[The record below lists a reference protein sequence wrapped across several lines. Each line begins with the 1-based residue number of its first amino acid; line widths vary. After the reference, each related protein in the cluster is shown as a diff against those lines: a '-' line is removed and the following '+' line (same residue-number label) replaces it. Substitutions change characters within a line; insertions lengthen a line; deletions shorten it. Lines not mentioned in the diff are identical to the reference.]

1 MRGNCR
7 DVPALVM
14 VTLLMALASTAISG
28 CIKTPSSRLATAKQ
42 ALLGKSES
50 AILACAG
57 APRMVSSQHGLR
69 VLSYYKGGGV
79 LEQSFP
85 GSKSGR
91 PEGVRHACLAIVTME
106 NDGVT
111 EVQYQ
116 IMPEST
122 AGHEHCEELFQYC
135 RPNPESIHDQT
146 SCR

>member
-14 VTLLMALASTAISG
+14 VTLLMALVSTAISG

-42 ALLGKSES
+42 ALLGKPES

-69 VLSYYKGGGV
+69 ALSYYKGVGV

-91 PEGVRHACLAIVTME
+91 RKACGTPVWR
-106 NDGVT
+106 
-111 EVQYQ
+111 
-116 IMPEST
+116 S
-122 AGHEHCEELFQYC
+122 
-135 RPNPESIHDQT
+135 
-146 SCR
+146 